1 MYQTEELFSLHSIPS
16 LSLCRG
22 VNCEDFFLNSRGFFR
37 DHFSFAV
44 QTLHCEVKV
53 IIIFNFLISFI
64 SYAIFYAI
72 FYAISYVIIENI
84 DFNSLKVRQHIFAFQ
99 QSRNNLSVVFV
110 LDVMFVCSSDV

>member
-22 VNCEDFFLNSRGFFR
+22 VNCEGFFLNSGGFFR

-64 SYAIFYAI
+64 SYAIFYA
-72 FYAISYVIIENI
+72 FSYVIIENI